1 MSCIKSP
8 KPSEFAIQWSTILNY
23 FNSSCFNNNSIEL
36 QKIVK
41 LKINKMLRL
50 QWVSNPH
57 SLVFEATEHLRKE
70 NCRKRL

>member
-8 KPSEFAIQWSTILNY
+8 KPIEFAFQWSKILNY

-41 LKINKMLRL
+41 LKINKKLRL
-50 QWVSNPH
+50 QWDSNPQ
-57 SLVFEATEHLRKE
+57 SLGFETPVQ
-70 NCRKRL
+70 